1 MRGLIWAAAPLAL
14 LASPTRAG
22 VDDDGEA
29 WLTLAASGAIS
40 GRVLGQAEAIA
51 RFSNDEKGI
60 YEAEFGG
67 FLGLALTER
76 VSLWAG
82 YVRVPRYTR
91 GGEAAVENRTRQQ
104 ITADLG
110 GLLGGDLSGRVR
122 LEQRFRDSGG
132 TGWRLRP
139 QLKFSRPLSKNG
151 VSLVLSHESFLPLNN
166 TGWGQRRGYERM
178 RNFVGL
184 RLPVADKLAAEVGYL
199 NQYRFA
205 PARDTADHVVSTTFS
220 YAF

>member
-14 LASPTRAG
+14 LASPARAD

-40 GRVLGQAEAIA
+40 GRVLGQTEAVA
-51 RFSNDEKGI
+51 RFSNDRNGI
-60 YEAEFGG
+60 YEAEIGG
-67 FLGLALTER
+67 LLGFALTDR

-82 YVRVPRYTR
+82 YARVPRYTS
-91 GGEAAVENRTRQQ
+91 GGRAAVENRTRQQ

-110 GLLGGDLSGRVR
+110 DLLGGDLSGRLR
-122 LEQRFRDSGG
+122 LEQRFRAGG
-132 TGWRLRP
+132 GIGWRLRP
-139 QLKFSRPLSKNG
+139 QLKFSQPVLKDR
-151 VSLVLSHESFLPLNN
+151 VSLVLSHESFVSLNN

-184 RLPVADKLAAEVGYL
+184 QLPIADRLAAEVGYL
-199 NQYRFA
+199 NQYGFA
-205 PARDTADHVVSTTFS
+205 PVRDTADHIVSTTFS